1 MAGAVN
7 AGGETYREITLCAE
21 YLDRPIFE
29 PAAMLLHE
37 DGASLQSGD
46 GIRDVSNNGYCRNR
60 KFQAAAEVHGL
71 HIEKHAK

>member
-7 AGGETYREITLCAE
+7 AGGETYREITLYAE

-37 DGASLQSGD
+37 TAHLYNLVTAS
-46 GIRDVSNNGYCRNR
+46 
-60 KFQAAAEVHGL
+60 ET
-71 HIEKHAK
+71 